1 MKKETWVQTRT
12 RGTAHKTRAQAED
25 QRGAGEPQGPDG
37 SRGAAGACGEPPEPD
52 GSQGAVRAA
61 GPGSA
66 SWRRRSRA
74 RRHLDLALAASRVR
88 DGNSVLYATWSMA
101 VVRAALGH
109 QYRGAAGR

>member
-1 MKKETWVQTRT
+1 MEA
-12 RGTAHKTRAQAED
+12 GELPGPAGS
-25 QRGAGEPQGPDG
+25 RGAAGIHGEPNG

-109 QYRGAAGR
+109 QYRGAAGQ